1 MKVLVFGANG
11 RAGMALVRHAASHGH
26 VVFSPTSSECDFRN
40 GGAVREVV
48 FETMPDCVFNCAAMS
63 SLEGCAA
70 DEASCRAVNVRAP
83 QEMAFAC
90 MEIGARLVHVS
101 TDYVYDGESE
111 GLKSEDSA
119 IAPVSVY
126 ARSKLESEER
136 VLSRCP
142 AAAVARV
149 SWLCGNPERPGF
161 VESVVR
167 KTLARE
173 PIAAIADKTSKP
185 TNVDD
190 LAEALLHIAGSRI
203 KGPVNVCSSGGPVS
217 WHWLAETAVREV
229 ARLVPGMELPRIE
242 AQRLDDIPFFRE
254 LRPRH
259 TAMDNSL
266 LAESGFVMPSC
277 EATVRAAVKAV
288 FDTCNSAGTRPFSA
302 DF

>member
-1 MKVLVFGANG
+1 
-11 RAGMALVRHAASHGH
+11 
-26 VVFSPTSSECDFRN
+26 
-40 GGAVREVV
+40 
-48 FETMPDCVFNCAAMS
+48 MPDCVFNCAAMS

-90 MEIGARLVHVS
+90 METGARLVHVS
-101 TDYVYDGESE
+101 TDYVYNGESE
-111 GLKSEDSA
+111 GLKSEGSA
-119 IAPVSVY
+119 IAPLSVY

-142 AAAVARV
+142 SAAVARV

-167 KTLARE
+167 KTLACE

-190 LAEALLHIAGSRI
+190 LAEALLHIAKSRI
-203 KGPVNVCSSGGPVS
+203 RGPVNVCSSGGPVS

-229 ARLVPGMELPRIE
+229 ARLVPGMEMPHIE
-242 AQRLDDIPFFRE
+242 PQRLDDIAFFKER
-254 LRPRH
+254 RPRH
-259 TAMDNSL
+259 TAMDCSALERTGYKMMDCECAVRN
-266 LAESGFVMPSC
+266 AVGGFLG
-277 EATVRAAVKAV
+277 V
-288 FDTCNSAGTRPFSA
+288 FGKRPRHF
-302 DF
+302 